1 MSFVKILLLE
11 ITMIFAHNR
20 ISENHNLKKN
30 TKRILKKNWLRD
42 GNNGPF
48 SFINLIKI
56 KSHASPT
63 LPLVVMV
70 YTNKQTT
77 YTTWGCCHASL
88 RFSGLIVFRKKNI

>member
-1 MSFVKILLLE
+1 
-11 ITMIFAHNR
+11 MIFAHNR

-63 LPLVVMV
+63 FPWWSWFTQ
-70 YTNKQTT
+70 TNKQPTLPGDVVT
-77 YTTWGCCHASL
+77 Q
-88 RFSGLIVFRKKNI
+88 V